1 MVAPEQV
8 SSTVSLFTPAV
19 QDSPLSIQETFIEL
33 YERVNPSVVNVQVT
47 YTPDVTELNDE
58 FTPYFPQLPG
68 FPENAPEFGPPMSI
82 LPQQSQGSGFVY
94 DKEGHIVTNS
104 HVVHDANEITVT
116 FANGTNAPATLVG
129 SDPDSDLAVVKVEVD
144 SDLLQPV
151 TIGDSDSL
159 KVGQFVA
166 AIGNPFGLDGSMTT
180 GIISGLGRLLPAAE
194 RARRVQYTR
203 HYPDGCSYQSW

>member
-82 LPQQSQGSGFVY
+82 LPQQ
-94 DKEGHIVTNS
+94 
-104 HVVHDANEITVT
+104 
-116 FANGTNAPATLVG
+116 
-129 SDPDSDLAVVKVEVD
+129 
-144 SDLLQPV
+144 
-151 TIGDSDSL
+151 
-159 KVGQFVA
+159 
-166 AIGNPFGLDGSMTT
+166 
-180 GIISGLGRLLPAAE
+180 
-194 RARRVQYTR
+194 
-203 HYPDGCSYQSW
+203 